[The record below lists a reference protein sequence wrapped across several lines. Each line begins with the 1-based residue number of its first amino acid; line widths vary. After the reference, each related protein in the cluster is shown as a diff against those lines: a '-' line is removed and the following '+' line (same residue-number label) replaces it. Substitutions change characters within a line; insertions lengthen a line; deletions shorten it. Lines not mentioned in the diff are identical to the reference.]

1 MGQTLTNGIFL
12 PNEGERNCYTGLEG
26 NWRAI
31 DAYIGGYNVH
41 VADVVIHVS
50 QEDRDKWDAVTG
62 KADTTALTAHT
73 GDTTI
78 HVTAEDKAKW
88 DAVTTKAN
96 DASVMHLTGDESSTG
111 KKTFGD
117 MATFDGSYLGNEAS
131 TNARTA
137 IVVESNRDTHGQ
149 SGIYITKFRQN
160 RAQGALSGND
170 VVYLTLD
177 LLENSIRTNG
187 IFRFNFRDFVNN
199 VPQDIAFYPTGLKN
213 SLGGS
218 DGGSSNNKWHL
229 FNGINP
235 GALSLPDLTAGVDIS
250 AYITDITG
258 ASNINKFTPTADGWV
273 SIGLSNA
280 DFIEIYIPSSL
291 IGGSFTKSTVNNY
304 GQAFMPVIANKEVCF
319 ALKGAS
325 IGWAKFYPC
334 QGNV

>member
-12 PNEGERNCYTGLEG
+12 PNEGERNCYTGLAS

-31 DAYIGGYNVH
+31 DGYIGGYNVH

-50 QEDRDKWDAVTG
+50 QADRDKWDAVDN

-78 HVTAEDKAKW
+78 HVTAEDKNKW
-88 DAVTTKAN
+88 NAVTTKAN
-96 DASVMHLTGDESSTG
+96 DADVMHLTGDETSTG
-111 KKTFGD
+111 KKVFGD

-131 TNARTA
+131 ANARTA

-149 SGIYITKFRQN
+149 SGIYITKFRHN
-160 RAQGALSGND
+160 KAQGSMSGND
-170 VVYLTLD
+170 VVYIAFD
-177 LLENSIRTNG
+177 VLENSVRTNQALRAS
-187 IFRFNFRDFVNN
+187 FTQFVN
-199 VPQDIAFYPTGLKN
+199 DIPTRVIFYSDVNGDRFLGTAAAKWTHINGL
-213 SLGGS
+213 
-218 DGGSSNNKWHL
+218 
-229 FNGINP
+229 NP

-291 IGGSFTKSTVNNY
+291 IGGSFTKSSVNNY
-304 GQAFMPVIANKEVCF
+304 GQAFMPVIANKEVRF
-319 ALKGAS
+319 ALKGSS

-334 QGNV
+334 QGNI